1 MLTGMNINSYS
12 RLAAAVALALPASLA
27 TSQAESAPEVKR
39 VPVGKNVVVEIQG
52 EQRRVV
58 VRASVCLR
66 EGQLEGLLTRK
77 GTKEHEYILAAD
89 VDARDIHKAL
99 LVSGARPGTP
109 VQFSPRYVPAQGG
122 SIKVS
127 LQFQKDGKTVTVPA
141 QQWVR
146 QARLQ
151 KDLADDWV
159 FGGSRLMPDPE
170 DKDKPPYYLANH
182 GDLICVCNMDTAM
195 LDLPVRSP
203 KKLDDRIFDAH
214 TERIAPLGTAVE
226 VILEPVSPK
235 KDKEKK
241 D

>member
-1 MLTGMNINSYS
+1 MNAN
-12 RLAAAVALALPASLA
+12 RFLAVVTVSAAFLAVVSL
-27 TSQAESAPEVKR
+27 QADTAADVKR
-39 VPVGKNVVVEIQG
+39 VEVGKNVILEVQG
-52 EQRRVV
+52 AQRRVV

-89 VDARDIHKAL
+89 IDARHLHAAL
-99 LVSGARPGTP
+99 LASGAKPGTP
-109 VQFSPRYVPAQGG
+109 VRFTPKYVPAQG
-122 SIKVS
+122 SVLKIS
-127 LQFQKDGKTVTVPA
+127 LRYQKDGKEVIVPA

-146 QARLQ
+146 DARAR
-151 KDLADDWV
+151 KDLAEDWV
-159 FGGSRLMPDPE
+159 FGGSRLVNDPE
-170 DKDKPPYYLANH
+170 DKDRPPEYLANH

-203 KKLDDRIFDAH
+203 KKFDERVFDAH
-214 TERIAPLGTAVE
+214 SERIPPLGTSVD
-226 VILEPVSPK
+226 VLFEPVSPK